1 MVTVMSQTSIS
12 QTWRGDIEVSGDGAT
27 GNDKTKALD
36 AYLTEMEFETRTT
49 DRDMLQVGE
58 NTEFRLPGA
67 AATSLSNIRRTRRR
81 RSTGEFSEDTDSIA
95 CRATCDLYI
104 QDCLQ

>member
-27 GNDKTKALD
+27 GNDKTKALH

-49 DRDMLQVGE
+49 DRDML
-58 NTEFRLPGA
+58 
-67 AATSLSNIRRTRRR
+67 
-81 RSTGEFSEDTDSIA
+81 
-95 CRATCDLYI
+95 
-104 QDCLQ
+104 